1 MDKQKV
7 VEIAEASQA
16 DLFKVK
22 QQIQVYA
29 GDVLFTEPQLQQF
42 AAAILREAA
51 GVCNEK
57 SKGFAEEK
65 DEEATVL
72 KQRLAELEKD
82 YSILQ
87 DNYDYLNKGAI
98 SSTLKN
104 AVKDKRIRELEQVL
118 QGFLAIVSDSQG
130 VVGYHLNGAIA
141 EWDEFDEIEAA
152 RKALG
157 DK

>member
-51 GVCNEK
+51 GVCEDQYQKLKNEHLNAASISTVIK
-57 SKGFAEEK
+57 DDLYGACVCKWKLEQIAEELTK
-65 DEEATVL
+65 
-72 KQRLAELEKD
+72 
-82 YSILQ
+82 
-87 DNYDYLNKGAI
+87 
-98 SSTLKN
+98 
-104 AVKDKRIRELEQVL
+104 
-118 QGFLAIVSDSQG
+118 
-130 VVGYHLNGAIA
+130 
-141 EWDEFDEIEAA
+141 
-152 RKALG
+152 
-157 DK
+157 